1 MQVIQVKQIMK
12 VIQVLEV
19 MQAMQVMQTMQA
31 KQAMKS
37 NAQSTHAT
45 KYNGDINI
53 LIYSAMIYH
62 KCSCLDIFLTV
73 KKIICK

>member
-1 MQVIQVKQIMK
+1 MQVIQVKQIMQ

-19 MQAMQVMQTMQA
+19 MQAM
-31 KQAMKS
+31 QAMKS

>member
-19 MQAMQVMQTMQA
+19 MQAMQ
-31 KQAMKS
+31 AMKS

-45 KYNGDINI
+45 KYNGDTNI